1 MEPPGFSAIPQ
12 ASFQVLRRSMLDFCR
27 LYNARLAILLL
38 AGALNAQA
46 AGISVDI
53 HGLPAELEAAARAGL
68 DLTQYIGRDPSQA
81 QIHRLFGRGEQQIS
95 KALEP
100 YGYYQVQVTSALKAE
115 ETGAFKAVFEVDAG
129 VPVKVV
135 QRDIRVSAGE
145 APESAAP
152 DSATATSDGAD
163 QDRMDAGVSAAQL
176 SSVQAA
182 IQAFE
187 PEIGEILDHGLYEAS
202 KARIDAALRE
212 SGFLDAQ
219 LITHHV
225 GVSRRDATADI
236 DLEWA
241 AGERYRFADVR
252 FSPAQFRE
260 GFLDRYIPWEEGDF
274 YSTDQLLMFQ
284 QRLVDADYFSSV
296 AVQPMIDE
304 AADGRVPV
312 DVLVIPAKRTL
323 YTAGVYMSTDTGPGV
338 RFGIDRRWVNRKGH
352 KFKADLEYSQRVQ
365 GISTQYTIPRPGPD
379 NRSYNFGAAY
389 RDEETDSS
397 RSRMLRLAA
406 NDSRDWRGFVRT
418 IGLQYLAGDF
428 EIADERHNSSLL
440 FAEGVLSRKRA
451 DDFFFAT
458 RGYSLTFAVRG
469 AFETFLADTSFAQVS
484 TDAKWIRRAGERG
497 RIIVHGGAGAMMVDD
512 FGALPPEL
520 RFFAGGDRSV
530 RGFDFE
536 EIGETNAT
544 GGVIGGK
551 FLAYAGAEYEHY
563 FVPNWGAAVFADAG
577 DAFNTNF
584 DLNLSV
590 GVGLRWKSPI
600 GIVRLDIAKPVVTE
614 LGDGFRIHVIV
625 GPDL

>member
-1 MEPPGFSAIPQ
+1 
-12 ASFQVLRRSMLDFCR
+12 MLDFFR
-27 LYNARLAILLL
+27 FYNTRLAILLL
-38 AGALNAQA
+38 AGTLEAQG
-46 AGISVDI
+46 AGIGVDI
-53 HGLPAELEAAARAGL
+53 QGLPAELDAAARAGL
-68 DLTQYIGRDPSQA
+68 ELTQYIGRDPSPA
-81 QIHRLFGRGEQQIS
+81 QIHRLFIRGEEQIR

-100 YGYYQVQVTSALKAE
+100 YGYYQAQVRSELKAAD
-115 ETGAFKAVFEVDAG
+115 GGLFRALFVVDAG
-129 VPVKVV
+129 APVKVV
-135 QRDIRVSAGE
+135 QRDIRMSAD
-145 APESAAP
+145 SSAP
-152 DSATATSDGAD
+152 DGAN
-163 QDRMDAGVSAAQL
+163 QGRTGAGFPAAQL
-176 SSVQAA
+176 PSVQAA

-187 PEIGEILDHGLYEAS
+187 PGIGEILDHGLYEAS

-212 SGFLDAQ
+212 SGFLDVQ
-219 LITHHV
+219 LITHRV

-241 AGERYRFADVR
+241 TGERYRFSEVR

-260 GFLDRYIPWEEGDF
+260 GFLERYIPWEEGDF
-274 YSTDQLLMFQ
+274 YSADQLLVFQ

-296 AVQPMIDE
+296 GVQPVIE
-304 AADGRVPV
+304 AAADGRVPV

-352 KFKADLEYSQRVQ
+352 KFKADMEYSQRVQ
-365 GISTQYTIPRPGPD
+365 GIGTQYTIPRPGPD

-418 IGLQYLAGDF
+418 LGLQYLAGDF

-458 RGYSLTFAVRG
+458 RGYSLTFAARG
-469 AFETFLADTSFAQVS
+469 ALETLLADTSFAQIS
-484 TDAKWIRRAGERG
+484 MDAKWIRRAGDKG
-497 RIIVHGGAGAMMVDD
+497 RVIVHGGAGAMLVDD

-520 RFFAGGDRSV
+520 RFFTGGDRSV
-530 RGFDFE
+530 RGFDFK
-536 EIGETNAT
+536 EIGEMNAA

-577 DAFNTNF
+577 DAFDTDF
-584 DLNLSV
+584 DLNLGV

-600 GIVRLDIAKPVVTE
+600 GIVRLDVAKPVVTE